1 MSILSI
7 LAVMFAAIVGL
18 LLVYAATR
26 PDSFRI
32 ERSAHI
38 QAPPEKVF
46 APIDDFH
53 RWTAWSPWEN
63 IDPALKRTYS
73 GPAAGKGAVYAW
85 EGNRNIGSGR
95 MEITESTPSSK
106 VLIQLD
112 FFKPLEGHNIA
123 EFTLVPAAQGGTALT
138 WAMYGPSP
146 YISKLM
152 GIFMS
157 MDRMIG
163 GQFEKGLAKLKKLS
177 ET

>member
-1 MSILSI
+1 MSILAI
-7 LAVMFAAIVGL
+7 LAVLFAALIGL

-26 PDSFRI
+26 PDGFRI

-46 APIDDFH
+46 AAINDFQ
-53 RWTAWSPWEN
+53 RWKAWSPWES
-63 IDPALKRTYS
+63 IDPALRRNY
-73 GPAAGKGAVYAW
+73 GGAAAGMGATYAW
-85 EGNRNIGSGR
+85 EGNRNVGAGR
-95 MEITESTPSSK
+95 MEITESTPASK
-106 VLIQLD
+106 ILIKLD
-112 FFKPLEGHNIA
+112 FIKPFEGHNIA
-123 EFTLVPAAQGGTALT
+123 EFTLVPGAHGGTALT

-163 GQFEKGLAKLKKLS
+163 GQFEKGLANLKSIS
-177 ET
+177 EK